1 LGESKFQIFETIA
14 GKLGFFFSS
23 WKIFSSDWNANK
35 ILQFC
40 IKPFFLYY
48 YYYYYYQPGS
58 FWNKNRNNG
67 KKEKVSKSTILS
79 NQKCEEKNKQEIVN
93 FSS

>member
-1 LGESKFQIFETIA
+1 LLFIVDGLLFLLLLVY
-14 GKLGFFFSS
+14 KL
-23 WKIFSSDWNANK
+23 
-35 ILQFC
+35 
-40 IKPFFLYY
+40 
-48 YYYYYYQPGS
+48 QPGS
-58 FWNKNRNNG
+58 FGNKNRNNG